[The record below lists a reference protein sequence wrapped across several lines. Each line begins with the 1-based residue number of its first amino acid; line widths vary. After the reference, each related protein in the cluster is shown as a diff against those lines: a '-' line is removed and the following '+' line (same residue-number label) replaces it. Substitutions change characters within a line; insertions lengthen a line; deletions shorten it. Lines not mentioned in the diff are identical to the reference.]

1 MHYPLAHPVRL
12 QQVCSEKGAKN
23 LVTLMDNGNSTLSPM
38 EFTPAM
44 RFESLGLSSQ
54 VQQAMLDA
62 GYTVPTPVQN
72 KVIPMALKGRDLL
85 VAAQTGTGK
94 TAAFIGPMLDIVSAA
109 STPAA
114 NCTIGLVLVPTR
126 ELAMQVHQSVKDYGC
141 HSGLR
146 SAVVFGGVKIN
157 PQMMALRKGVHL
169 LVATPGRLLDL
180 YEQNAVRFE
189 ALKMLVLDEAD
200 RMLGLGFSDEMNR
213 ILNILPA
220 RRQTLMLS
228 ATLSTEVKQLAGK
241 MLHKPVEIAVN
252 PERVAAVKVEQWLVP
267 VDKKQK
273 TDLLNHLVSEN
284 GGAQALVFIN
294 TKQGADRLVK
304 GINSFGHTAL
314 AIHGDKSQTVRL
326 RNLQAFRNGEV
337 QLLVA
342 TDVASR
348 GLDIGQLP
356 MVINFELPK
365 VAEDYVHRIGR
376 TGRAADSGQAI
387 SLVCADEFEYLRNI
401 ERLLRQVLRREYVD
415 DFEPNHNV
423 PESQGVPAPAKPKKP
438 KKPKKLEGIAALPRE
453 KPVRK
458 KTQRPRRSRR

>member
-1 MHYPLAHPVRL
+1 M
-12 QQVCSEKGAKN
+12 S
-23 LVTLMDNGNSTLSPM
+23 
-38 EFTPAM
+38 
-44 RFESLGLSSQ
+44 FESLGLSSK
-54 VQQAMLDA
+54 VQQALIDA
-62 GYTVPTPVQN
+62 GYTAPTPVQN
-72 KVIPMALKGRDLL
+72 KMIPVALKGRDLL

-94 TAAFIGPMLDIVSAA
+94 TAAFIGPMLDLIDAD

-114 NCTIGLVLVPTR
+114 NCTRGLVLVPTR

-189 ALKMLVLDEAD
+189 ELKMLVLDEAD

-213 ILNILPA
+213 ILKILPG

-228 ATLSTEVKQLAGK
+228 ATLSAEVKNLAVK
-241 MLHKPVEIAVN
+241 MLHKPVEIEVN
-252 PERVAAVKVEQWLVP
+252 PEHVAAVKVEQWLVP
-267 VDKKQK
+267 VDKKRK
-273 TDLLNHLVSEN
+273 TDLLNYLISEN
-284 GGAQALVFIN
+284 GGSQALVFIN

-304 GINSFGHTAL
+304 GISSSGITAS
-314 AIHGDKSQTVRL
+314 AIHGDKSQAVRL

-337 QLLVA
+337 QILVA

-376 TGRAADSGQAI
+376 TGRAAERGQAI

-401 ERLLRQVLRREYVD
+401 ERLLRQVLPREYVD
-415 DFEPNHNV
+415 DFGPNHNV

-438 KKPKKLEGIAALPRE
+438 KKLKGILAPST
-453 KPVRK
+453 KNPVRNR
-458 KTQRPRRSRR
+458 TQRPRRPRS